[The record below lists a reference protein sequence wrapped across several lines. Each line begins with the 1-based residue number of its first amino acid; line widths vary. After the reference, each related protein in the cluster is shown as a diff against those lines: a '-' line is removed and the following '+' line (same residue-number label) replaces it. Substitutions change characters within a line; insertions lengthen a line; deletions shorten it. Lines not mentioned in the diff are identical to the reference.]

1 MAVYKRNY
9 KAYGGALTSQRSRFL
24 VVTRY
29 SYSRLFQSRLLMIF
43 IAACLCYPLA
53 CVAFIYVA
61 NNPTFLLLLN
71 VTDPSQVAIDGRFF
85 YWFCIVQG
93 AMAYLLTAVVG
104 PGLVSPDLVN
114 GGLPLYFC
122 RPFSRAQYVLGKLLV
137 LMLLLSFITWI
148 PGMVLFSI
156 EASLAGWAWL
166 NANLWLAMGICAG
179 MLVWI
184 AVLSLMALA
193 LSARV
198 KWRIA
203 AGALVLGVVFAGAGL
218 GTAINSVMKT
228 QYGSLIDITQVAHT
242 IWADLLRY
250 DSGSEMPVADAW
262 IVLAAAAAI
271 SLWMLIRR
279 VRAFEVIR

>member
-1 MAVYKRNY
+1 
-9 KAYGGALTSQRSRFL
+9 
-24 VVTRY
+24 
-29 SYSRLFQSRLLMIF
+29 
-43 IAACLCYPLA
+43 
-53 CVAFIYVA
+53 
-61 NNPTFLLLLN
+61 
-71 VTDPSQVAIDGRFF
+71 
-85 YWFCIVQG
+85 
-93 AMAYLLTAVVG
+93 
-104 PGLVSPDLVN
+104 
-114 GGLPLYFC
+114 
-122 RPFSRAQYVLGKLLV
+122 
-137 LMLLLSFITWI
+137 
-148 PGMVLFSI
+148 
-156 EASLAGWAWL
+156 
-166 NANLWLAMGICAG
+166 
-179 MLVWI
+179 VWI

-193 LSARV
+193 FSACV

-218 GTAINSVMKT
+218 GTAINNVMKT